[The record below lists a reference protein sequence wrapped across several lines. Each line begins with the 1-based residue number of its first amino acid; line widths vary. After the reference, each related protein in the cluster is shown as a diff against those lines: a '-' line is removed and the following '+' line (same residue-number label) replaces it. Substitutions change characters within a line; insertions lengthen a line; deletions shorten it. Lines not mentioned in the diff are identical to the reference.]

1 VTKIRGGFMK
11 KLFIT
16 VMLFSLTLSAFSQDT
31 PLVDDPYAKFQGVWY
46 GVIYDE
52 DPVFFVFIDDIFI
65 CNLDYG
71 FLGRY
76 SVEDNDL
83 IVTSGRE
90 LGVDGWE
97 KEGVWGKE
105 WEQDETFKIQYVFSG
120 ERLVLVFGGDPIT
133 LSKDYTDF
141 PEW

>member
-1 VTKIRGGFMK
+1 MK
-11 KLFIT
+11 KIIIVLYLVIT
-16 VMLFSLTLSAFSQDT
+16 VLPTFSQDM
-31 PLVDDPYAKFQGVWY
+31 PPDGDDYTKFQGIWY

-71 FLGRY
+71 FSCRY
-76 SVEDNDL
+76 SVENHNL

-90 LGVDGWE
+90 LLVSGWGDT
-97 KEGVWGKE
+97 KYNPDTTNNNG
-105 WEQDETFKIQYVFSG
+105 KIQYIFSG
-120 ERLVLVFGGDPIT
+120 ERLVLVFDGEPIT

-141 PEW
+141 PEWR